1 MNRLTML
8 DKLSSLW
15 KISIS
20 APVIIILI
28 IFVIGIIYI
37 TSNTNKKK
45 IQQTKKIYIGL
56 YTIAILIL
64 LGTSFNSISDIIEN
78 FNKNLF
84 IAIYFPSLAVYS
96 LAIIITN
103 VIFLK
108 TVFDTK
114 INKIIKK
121 INITVFIVI
130 MYIFSLLVHIINK
143 EELNVFKQ
151 ESIYSNQ
158 NAHALIELTSIIFI
172 TWIMFII
179 IYKIY
184 KKDNKQQIK
193 KVIVTKEIPVEKV
206 IEKIVYVEKPN
217 TNKKVEVLEPY
228 ETNKNFNKNTDDFTL
243 QEYKTMLQIL
253 KNSNKKTKKTK
264 KSKNI

>member
-15 KISIS
+15 KTSIS
-20 APVIIILI
+20 APVTIILI
-28 IFVIGIIYI
+28 IFVMGIIYI

-172 TWIMFII
+172 TWIMFIV

-184 KKDNKQQIK
+184 KKDNKEQIK

-228 ETNKNFNKNTDDFTL
+228 ETDKNFNKNTDDFTL

-253 KNSNKKTKKTK
+253 KNSNKKAKKTK

>member
-1 MNRLTML
+1 
-8 DKLSSLW
+8 
-15 KISIS
+15 
-20 APVIIILI
+20 
-28 IFVIGIIYI
+28 
-37 TSNTNKKK
+37 
-45 IQQTKKIYIGL
+45 
-56 YTIAILIL
+56 
-64 LGTSFNSISDIIEN
+64 
-78 FNKNLF
+78 
-84 IAIYFPSLAVYS
+84 
-96 LAIIITN
+96 
-103 VIFLK
+103 
-108 TVFDTK
+108 
-114 INKIIKK
+114 
-121 INITVFIVI
+121 

-172 TWIMFII
+172 TWIMFIV

-184 KKDNKQQIK
+184 KKDNKEQIK

-253 KNSNKKTKKTK
+253 KNSNKKAKKTK

>member
-15 KISIS
+15 KTSIS
-20 APVIIILI
+20 APVTIILI
-28 IFVIGIIYI
+28 IFVIGVIYI

-103 VIFLK
+103 IIFLK

-130 MYIFSLLVHIINK
+130 MYIFSLLLHIINK

-179 IYKIY
+179 I
-184 KKDNKQQIK
+184 
-193 KVIVTKEIPVEKV
+193 
-206 IEKIVYVEKPN
+206 
-217 TNKKVEVLEPY
+217 
-228 ETNKNFNKNTDDFTL
+228 
-243 QEYKTMLQIL
+243 
-253 KNSNKKTKKTK
+253 
-264 KSKNI
+264 

>member
-15 KISIS
+15 KTSIS
-20 APVIIILI
+20 APVTIILI

-84 IAIYFPSLAVYS
+84 IVIYFPSLAVYS
-96 LAIIITN
+96 LVIIITN

-114 INKIIKK
+114 INKIIK
-121 INITVFIVI
+121 I
-130 MYIFSLLVHIINK
+130 VHIINK

-184 KKDNKQQIK
+184 KKDNKGQIK

-217 TNKKVEVLEPY
+217 TNKKVEVLELY
-228 ETNKNFNKNTDDFTL
+228 ETDKNFNKNTDDFTL

-253 KNSNKKTKKTK
+253 KNSNKKAKKTK

>member
-15 KISIS
+15 KTSIS
-20 APVIIILI
+20 APVTIILI

-45 IQQTKKIYIGL
+45 IQQTKKIYIVL

-84 IAIYFPSLAVYS
+84 IVIYFPSLAVYS

-143 EELNVFKQ
+143 EELNIFKQ

-184 KKDNKQQIK
+184 KKDNKK
-193 KVIVTKEIPVEKV
+193 
-206 IEKIVYVEKPN
+206 
-217 TNKKVEVLEPY
+217 
-228 ETNKNFNKNTDDFTL
+228 
-243 QEYKTMLQIL
+243 
-253 KNSNKKTKKTK
+253 
-264 KSKNI
+264 